1 MKNNTEVKEISSI
14 NASGQKIISYQ
25 DFLEFKITLKSPQI
39 VSKLTILFHQI
50 APKWGLEYA
59 LFFVN

>member
-14 NASGQKIISYQ
+14 NASAPKIISLQ
-25 DFLEFKITLKSPQI
+25 DFLTFKFTLKSPQI
-39 VSKLTILFHQI
+39 VPKLTLRSAQI